1 MESWMDKQLKN
12 LKELNFMDFL
22 KMVKK
27 MVLEQFIRMK

>member
-1 MESWMDKQLKN
+1 MDKQLKN